1 MLVGKVSRIF
11 VKPEP
16 SSIIKHY
23 FNAVLKL
30 YTSSGHSNVL
40 RKCLKKNSSWKRELL
55 IKVEDTF
62 SFRPCAVNF
71 FIGFSWVVKEPEPS
85 LTNVNIGFLKHTNPK
100 TNRRYPISA
109 SFKGVKARYSIG
121 ILFERNNGAEW
132 PLKLL
137 LPVTE
142 YKRVALFLPE
152 SYLAASALGHVKQT
166 FHHVKQTS
174 GRKLHNNNIGVMG
187 LLRSEQVAS
196 LSTITMQW
204 WNICLPALLVS

>member
-16 SSIIKHY
+16 SSSIKHY

-62 SFRPCAVNF
+62 SSRPCAIYF
-71 FIGFSWVVKEPEPS
+71 SIGFQLSCQRTWAFS
-85 LTNVNIGFLKHTNPK
+85 YVNIGSLKHTNPK
-100 TNRRYPISA
+100 TISKVYYFCVFQG
-109 SFKGVKARYSIG
+109 SKSN
-121 ILFERNNGAEW
+121 ILNWDSVWSSYCLSQNT
-132 PLKLL
+132 K
-137 LPVTE
+137 
-142 YKRVALFLPE
+142 VALLLPE

-174 GRKLHNNNIGVMG
+174 GRKLHDNNIGVMG
-187 LLRSEQVAS
+187 LLHCQ
-196 LSTITMQW
+196 Q
-204 WNICLPALLVS
+204 